1 MQQLSLALALE
12 SQARSLVDDE
22 TGRIAYTPAVV
33 DAATCAGWFETLRD
47 ATPWQHER
55 RPMYDRIVDVPR
67 LVAWYPLDGELPSVL
82 QAARRAVEAFEGRTF
97 NSVGLNLY
105 RDARDSVAMH
115 NDHNEVLV
123 PDSPVVLL
131 SLGSARSMR
140 IQSKARPRT
149 TFSVLLEPGSI
160 LSMGGP
166 AQEHWEH
173 GIPKMRADV
182 GPRISLAFRCKV
194 DAAEPARI

>member
-166 AQEHWEH
+166 AHEHWEH